1 MESSAIILAGGSS
14 SRLGQEKG
22 LVSLAGRP
30 LIRYVLD
37 TINNLV
43 DEKLVVVSSNTQA
56 ENYSRAAGPKAHI
69 LIDKGYG
76 QTPLLGAATGFE
88 AARGEYSILLPCD
101 TPFVSKEVLTL
112 LFDLR
117 ENRSAVIPR
126 WPNCYVE
133 PLQAVY
139 NTDLSL
145 EATKIAL
152 EENESNMKTVAE
164 RLRRVRY
171 VSTLVLQQI
180 DPELTTFFNINTS
193 LDLRKA
199 EAILRRRDSHDER
212 RSHS

>member
-1 MESSAIILAGGSS
+1 
-14 SRLGQEKG
+14 
-22 LVSLAGRP
+22 LAGRP

-37 TINNLV
+37 AINNLA

-56 ENYSRAAGPKAHI
+56 ENYSRAAGSKAHI

-152 EENESNMKTVAE
+152 KENESNMKAIAE
-164 RLRRVRY
+164 RLRGVRY

>member
-37 TINNLV
+37 AINNLA

-56 ENYSRAAGPKAHI
+56 ENYSRAAGSKAHI

-152 EENESNMKTVAE
+152 KENESNMKAIAE
-164 RLRRVRY
+164 RLRGVRY